1 MAGDDVPPD
10 EVRDALAEMQLYF
23 SDRVAPL
30 LVGDSL
36 ALLMSLPA
44 RVLAQEIQAWVAG
57 QYRAGATEV
66 ATAEFLF
73 HALRKV
79 HAVGEFQLVPAGE
92 LNDYLQNLAASVME
106 LCPPADREIL
116 RVNLSRLGEPVAG
129 SAATLTHIHRFDQP
143 AEPRTAVATRQAEPA
158 PAASDTNLA
167 REVATSLRRF
177 SLLLDRYQGDG
188 QGVAPGAPSPQGGV
202 VSQLVSS
209 AAAISSTQKDL
220 DAHLERLR
228 QLGMA
233 GGTDEMFK
241 VLGESLPGWTLPR
254 SESGFIAPT
263 ASAQADAM
271 EKIVALSR
279 EDPAESAK
287 RFRQMVDVAIDQF
300 NAGSLAKAVTILDVA
315 DRIAGQKLVHSSVI
329 DRVRSTAHGK
339 LDIDRLR
346 KVAESPEKRPQLS
359 RVLSFFTAFT
369 PEGLLD
375 SLRSEPK
382 RDRRRLDLAL
392 LEAQGAPARNAALA
406 RLETSLKNTGEPED
420 AHFQRNLLYVLR
432 LIPHSSETPWDGEIE
447 VLRQLARSSSPAFL
461 VKEVVNNLG
470 HAVEVKASEK
480 AERVLVFL
488 LRGFERMLEKRERIY
503 TSEDLLM
510 LLDRTCLML
519 ARYGGPSAWA
529 EVVDHGLSTS
539 GELGNT
545 GARIAE
551 LGCQDLSRAP
561 EVLARLTDVV
571 TSELPKRGFNLAA
584 KNEAFVVSLIQALG
598 GTTHARVRDLLKDI
612 VVKYPNRP
620 IALEATRVLGAVEA
634 ATRPTP
640 SGGTSLSGDLELFGL
655 STLLQNVADLKMT
668 GVLTLLDLEGRPS
681 ATLLFDGGLLTS
693 CQTGKLAGREAFYQL
708 FERPFPGTFG
718 FVRRPGPEPRTSE
731 ALEVLPLVLEAI
743 HRYDELQRSVAL
755 VSDDAAFEPTGIAP
769 TRPPDEQDEAL
780 VSVLWDRATRG
791 LSAMHCE
798 AEIPVDA
805 YRVRHLLEHWFQ
817 EGALRRT

>member
-1 MAGDDVPPD
+1 MAGDEIVPPD

-30 LVGDSL
+30 MVGDSL

-44 RVLAQEIQAWVAG
+44 TVLAQEIQAWVAG
-57 QYRAGATEV
+57 QYRAGAADV
-66 ATAEFLF
+66 ATSEFLF

-79 HAVGEFQLVPAGE
+79 HAIGEFQLVPEGA
-92 LNDYLQNLAASVME
+92 LNAYLQRLAGAVMDV
-106 LCPPADREIL
+106 CPPADREIL
-116 RVNLSRLGEPVAG
+116 RVNLARLGE
-129 SAATLTHIHRFDQP
+129 SSSKAATLTHIQRFDTP
-143 AEPRTAVATRQAEPA
+143 VEPRTAVVSRPAEPA
-158 PAASDTNLA
+158 APAADGNLA

-177 SLLLDRYQGDG
+177 SLLLDRFQGEP
-188 QGVAPGAPSPQGGV
+188 QSAVAGMAPAQAGI
-202 VSQLVSS
+202 VSQLVTS

-220 DAHLERLR
+220 DAHLERLQ

-241 VLGESLPGWTLPR
+241 VLGDSLPGWALPR

-287 RFRQMVDVAIDQF
+287 RFRQMVDVAVDQF
-300 NAGSLAKAVTILDVA
+300 NNGSLAKAVTILDVA
-315 DRIAGQKLVHSSVI
+315 DRIAEQKLVHSSVI
-329 DRVRSTAHGK
+329 ERVRSTAHAK
-339 LDIDRLR
+339 LEIDRLR
-346 KVAESPEKRPQLS
+346 KIAESPEKRPQLT
-359 RVLSFFTAFT
+359 RVMSFFTAFT

-375 SLRSEPK
+375 SLRSEQK

-392 LEAQGAPARNAALA
+392 LEAQGPPARNAALG
-406 RLETSLKNTGEPED
+406 RLEASLKMAGEPED
-420 AHFQRNLLYVLR
+420 PHFQRNLLYLLR
-432 LIPHSSETPWDGEIE
+432 LIPHEGSVPWDAEIE
-447 VLRQLARSSSPAFL
+447 TLRQLARSSSPAFV

-470 HAVEVKASEK
+470 HALEVKAGEK

-488 LRGFERMLEKRERIY
+488 LRHFERMLEKRERVY
-503 TSEDLLM
+503 SAEDALM

-519 ARYGGPSAWA
+519 ARYGGPAAWA

-539 GELGNT
+539 SGLGNT

-551 LGCQDLSRAP
+551 LGCQDLAKAP
-561 EVLARLTDVV
+561 EVLARMTDVI
-571 TSELPKRGFNLAA
+571 TSELPKRGLNLAA
-584 KNEAFVVSLIQALG
+584 KDGAFVVSLIQGLG
-598 GTTHARVRDLLKDI
+598 GTRAQGARDLLRDI
-612 VVKYPNRP
+612 VVRYPNHP
-620 IALEATRVLGAVEA
+620 IALEATRVLAATEA

-640 SGGTSLSGDLELFGL
+640 SGGAALSGDLELFGL

-681 ATLLFDGGLLTS
+681 ATLLFDQGLLTS
-693 CQTGKLAGREAFYQL
+693 SQMGKLAGREAFYQL

-718 FVRRPGPEPRTSE
+718 FVKRPGPEPRATE
-731 ALEVLPLVLEAI
+731 AREVLPMILEAI
-743 HRYDELQRSVAL
+743 HRYDELQRSLAL
-755 VSDDAAFEPTGIAP
+755 VPDDAVFEATGVAP
-769 TRPPDEQDEAL
+769 TRPPDEGDEAL

-791 LSAMHCE
+791 YAADRCE
-798 AEIPVDA
+798 VEIPVDA
-805 YRVRHLLEHWFQ
+805 YRIRHLLEHWFQ
-817 EGALRRT
+817 EGALKRK